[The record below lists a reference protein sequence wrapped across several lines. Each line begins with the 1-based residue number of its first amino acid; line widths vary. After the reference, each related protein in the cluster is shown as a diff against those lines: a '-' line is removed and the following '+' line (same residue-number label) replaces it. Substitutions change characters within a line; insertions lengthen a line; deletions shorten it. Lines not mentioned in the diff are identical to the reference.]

1 MQLGLI
7 GLGKMGG
14 NMRERLRLAGHEVI
28 GYDINPTVSDVKSL
42 AELVKPRG
50 SADRVDDGGG
60 RADHP
65 RHRGQA
71 RRPARPGDLVID
83 GGNSRFTDDFENELL
98 KAKGIGYVD
107 CGVSGGIWG
116 LKNGYGLMV
125 GGTKAN
131 VKRAM
136 PIFDALRPEGPRDEG
151 FVHAGK
157 VGAGHYTKMVHN
169 GIEYGLMAAYAE
181 GYELLARKDI
191 VEDVPGAFKAW
202 TRGTVVRS
210 WLLDLLVEALEK
222 NPTLADVSDYTVDS
236 GEGSGPSRRRSPS
249 TCRCRSSRPHSSP
262 ASPRASRSARRCRR
276 SRRCGRF
283 GGHQVMTIAEGDAL
297 RVRKAESRPRARQRR
312 NRHRSAPRK
321 AAAPGTKKGRRQ
333 EGCPEE
339 DRRLRVRSR
348 RPRRRGRRHGPA
360 RTSPPTEQIS
370 RGDTGI
376 PVSPREICFRRR
388 AEPPRHTLR
397 PCTRHLTLGDFGL
410 SACRPA
416 SGAGHHD
423 ARGAQRSGQDQFGR
437 GHRLCRDAEQPPGG
451 DRCAA
456 GEVRRGQSIVRPRW
470 FRTVASPWSSSN

>member
-28 GYDINPTVSDVKSL
+28 GYDINPAVSDVKSL
-42 AELVKPRG
+42 AELVKKLEGPRIVWTMVAAG
-50 SADRVDDGGG
+50 QITRDTVAKLADLLE
-60 RADHP
+60 
-65 RHRGQA
+65 
-71 RRPARPGDLVID
+71 PGDLVID
-83 GGNSRFTDDFENELL
+83 GGNSRFTDDFENEKLL

-236 GEGSGPSRRRSPS
+236 GEGKWTVEEAIALDVPMPVIS
-249 TCRCRSSRPHSSP
+249 
-262 ASPRASRSARRCRR
+262 ASLFARFASRQQISPTMQAVAALR
-276 SRRCGRF
+276 GGF
-283 GGHQVMTIAEGDAL
+283 GGHQVMTIAEGMAL
-297 RVRKAESRPRARQRR
+297 RAGKAEKPASRAAAKK
-312 NRHRSAPRK
+312 SASVSTAKK
-321 AAAPGTKKGRRQ
+321 AAAPGTKK
-333 EGCPEE
+333 
-339 DRRLRVRSR
+339 
-348 RPRRRGRRHGPA
+348 
-360 RTSPPTEQIS
+360 
-370 RGDTGI
+370 
-376 PVSPREICFRRR
+376 R
-388 AEPPRHTLR
+388 A
-397 PCTRHLTLGDFGL
+397 
-410 SACRPA
+410 AA
-416 SGAGHHD
+416 KKA
-423 ARGAQRSGQDQFGR
+423 AQKKTDG
-437 GHRLCRDAEQPPGG
+437 
-451 DRCAA
+451 
-456 GEVRRGQSIVRPRW
+456 
-470 FRTVASPWSSSN
+470 